1 MRPPSVL
8 SCIPIIISDAN
19 AVSYLQTFEIEK
31 GSARRTVSRMIFNK
45 EISGAW
51 EHEPSETLVLHKVD
65 PSSLQIIT
73 QQVAEKVA
81 MLVESNERMLDPLV
95 NVYGK
100 RQAASS
106 TPPLLHIILVF
117 SSVCL
122 RCNLTL
128 LITPI
133 PSQASRM
140 TSGDRGLKGTR
151 ETGGRGPATKAAPS
165 DLVYLTR
172 RKGEEEA
179 EEGGE
184 EVEATVVVED
194 GATKKEEEEAND
206 PISPDNPIKEEAKVP
221 GVTIRPG
228 GSWAG
233 VPIPPT
239 TRDRKH
245 PPNTL
250 TFRESFCFTLTTSFC
265 ELLISF

>member
-1 MRPPSVL
+1 
-8 SCIPIIISDAN
+8 
-19 AVSYLQTFEIEK
+19 
-31 GSARRTVSRMIFNK
+31 MIFNK

-100 RQAASS
+100 IHPQSS
-106 TPPLLHIILVF
+106 SPPLLLTCPVYVTI
-117 SSVCL
+117 CL
-122 RCNLTL
+122 RDYLIF

-133 PSQASRM
+133 YAQASRM
-140 TSGDRGLKGTR
+140 TSGDLGPRGTR

-184 EVEATVVVED
+184 EVEATVEVED
-194 GATKKEEEEAND
+194 GAIKKVEEEANG
-206 PISPDNPIKEEAKVP
+206 PISPDNPIKEGAKVP

-228 GSWAG
+228 GSRAG
-233 VPIPPT
+233 VPIPLT
-239 TRDRKH
+239 MRDSIH
-245 PPNTL
+245 PPNSL
-250 TFRESFCFTLTTSFC
+250 TFRESSCFTLMTSFC